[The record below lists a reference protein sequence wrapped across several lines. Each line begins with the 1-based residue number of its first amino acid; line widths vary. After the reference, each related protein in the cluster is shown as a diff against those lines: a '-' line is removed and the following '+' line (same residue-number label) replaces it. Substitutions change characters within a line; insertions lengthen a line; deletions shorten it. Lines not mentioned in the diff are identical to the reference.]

1 MQKAVRVFVLLF
13 SILVVIVILSLWK
26 KAERKNAIAELESRF
41 GAQIS
46 IQEKEFYLGCSSP
59 ELKDLKELASLVK
72 RVGEPDILDLTGSP
86 SLVTLAGVEEL
97 PSLTSVVAI
106 DCPSLVTAQGVSGL
120 PALTQ
125 LAFTDS
131 AQLTDVAMIR
141 DLPNLVTLDL
151 SGCVGITSLDLEGL
165 PALENLYLS
174 RCRQLKALDLSAFPG
189 LRQLYTDGCAGLTT
203 IDGLG
208 ALGNLTDLD
217 VSNAS
222 GLTGLPGV
230 EKLAELIVLDLRNL
244 EIEDLSG
251 IARLPKLRVLRMG
264 GQEKIE
270 TLEPLS
276 SLASLRELHLEACPN
291 LRSLKGIPTGVSQYA
306 GFTYCPKLVSLE
318 GIEAAGGLEHLDVTG
333 CENLA
338 EVGPVA
344 KLSSLVQISL
354 VKCRLVTAVPF
365 VEKLPKLRIVMLGG
379 SGVLPVNVEGLPLS
393 NEELIFDFTIS
404 E

>member
-106 DCPSLVTAQGVSGL
+106 DCPSLVTVEGVSGL

-333 CENLA
+333 CENLD

-354 VKCRLVTAVPF
+354 VKCRLVKAVPF

-379 SGVLPVNVEGLPLS
+379 SGVVPVSVEGLPLS

>member
-26 KAERKNAIAELESRF
+26 KAERKNAIAELETRF

-86 SLVTLAGVEEL
+86 SLVTLAGVEDL

-106 DCPSLVTAQGVSGL
+106 DCPSLVTVEGVSGL

-131 AQLTDVAMIR
+131 AQLTDVAVIR

-151 SGCVGITSLDLEGL
+151 SGCVGITSLDLQGL

-208 ALGNLTDLD
+208 ALANLTDLD

-264 GQEKIE
+264 GQQKIE

-354 VKCRLVTAVPF
+354 VKCRLVKAVPF

-379 SGVLPVNVEGLPLS
+379 SGVVPVSVEGLPLA